1 MIRKDIE
8 RVILCQSAVRG
19 FLVRGRMKR
28 VKNEYLRI
36 VAEIEGPAADPSTLR
51 TDPIIGPAGPC
62 SDNENTHNT
71 HNDSPYN
78 KISTDGNFK
87 HLSSSS
93 TSPHCVGLDN
103 LSVEELEELKVKTA
117 FELIWVHDSVQTRKE
132 YLRS

>member
-28 VKNEYLRI
+28 VKIKYLRI

-51 TDPIIGPAGPC
+51 TDPIIGPVGPC
-62 SDNENTHNT
+62 SDNDNT
-71 HNDSPYN
+71 HNDSSYN
-78 KISTDGNFK
+78 IISTGGNFK